1 MQNTFPKD
9 IKDCMK
15 GCILSIF
22 WPKKDIIDFFKNASC
37 TFKDLIMESEY
48 KELPRA
54 KIVDIVFAN
63 LEKRSDLGI
72 GQFRAMLKQLT
83 EWDYFDPYYFK
94 NLNKLDEDEAKRNII
109 HLKQL
114 QEIRD
119 HKIRQE
125 RQRQYELE
133 RKRKDISVNIIE
145 LKDIF
150 MNLFSGKDKDGKEIN
165 SQRRGYLFE
174 EFLRKLFINAGIEV
188 TEPFKIVGE
197 QIDGSFKY
205 DGEHYIFEAKWH
217 DSWSASN
224 SLYQFA
230 AKVQGKMHGRGV
242 FISINGFSPGSVQ
255 ALTTGKA
262 IQTILV
268 DGGDLVPIT
277 EGMYTLKEMLDNKI
291 KAAQTMGRIYVDAIS
306 LSDKIN

>member
-1 MQNTFPKD
+1 
-9 IKDCMK
+9 MK

-37 TFKDLIMESEY
+37 TSKELIMESEY

-54 KIVDIVFAN
+54 QIVDIVFAN

-83 EWDYFDPYYFK
+83 KWDYFNPYYFK
-94 NLNKLDEDEAKRNII
+94 KLNKLDEDEAKRNIT

-119 HKIRQE
+119 HKIKQE
-125 RQRQYELE
+125 RQRQVELK
-133 RKRKDISVNIIE
+133 RKRKDINIDIVE
-145 LKDIF
+145 LKDTFI
-150 MNLFSGKDKDGKEIN
+150 NLFSGKDKDGKEIN

-174 EFLRKLFINAGIEV
+174 EFLRKLFINAGLEV

-230 AKVQGKMHGRGV
+230 AKVEGKMHGRGV

-262 IQTILV
+262 LQTILV

-291 KAAQTMGRIYVDAIS
+291 KAAQTMGRIYVDATN
-306 LSDKIN
+306 LADKIN